1 MEHENVEPTQYP
13 DKAYKNLEFLN
24 SPNART
30 VRMLC
35 EFLEP
40 QARFRK
46 HQIRDTIVFF
56 GSARIPALE
65 DAESHLANLQEQAK
79 LKEESDELKLAITQS
94 ERRLKMARYYEEA
107 AALAERM
114 THWSKNLPQKNWR
127 FTVCSGGGPGIMEA
141 ANRGAKRAEGPSV
154 SLNISLPME
163 QKPNKYQTRDLAF
176 EFHYFFMRKFWF
188 VYLAK
193 ALIVFPGG
201 FGTMDELFEVLT
213 LIQTQKT
220 SKTMPVVLYGSEYWN
235 EVLNFDALVK
245 WGTISPEDL
254 NLFRMCDTVD
264 DAFDYL
270 TSELTRLYLNKKK

>member
-1 MEHENVEPTQYP
+1 MEHENIESAAAPG
-13 DKAYKNLEFLN
+13 KAYKNLNFLN
-24 SPNART
+24 SPDART

-56 GSARIPALE
+56 GSARIPAPD
-65 DAESHLANLQEQAK
+65 DAQSHLVNLQEQAK
-79 LKEESDELKLAITQS
+79 HKEKTPELDLALQQA
-94 ERRLKMARYYEEA
+94 ERRLKMARYYEDA
-107 AALAERM
+107 ARLAERM
-114 THWSKNLPQKNWR
+114 TEWAMALPQKNWR
-127 FTVCSGGGPGIMEA
+127 FIVCSGGGPGIMEA
-141 ANRGAKRAEGPSV
+141 ANLGAKRAKGLSV
-154 SLNISLPME
+154 SLNISLPFE
-163 QKPNKYQTRDLAF
+163 QKPNKHQTRDLAF

-193 ALIVFPGG
+193 ALVVFPGG

-220 SKTMPVVLYGSEYWN
+220 SKTMPVVIYGSEYWN
-235 EVLNFDALVK
+235 EIVNFDAFVK
-245 WGTISPEDL
+245 WGMISPDDL
-254 NLFRMCDTVD
+254 NLFRLCDTVD

-270 TSELTRLYLNKKK
+270 TSELTRLYLKGKK